1 MSHHYISFSDVDYA
15 YPGGLHAVRNLTLHI
30 PHGSRVAL
38 LGANGA
44 GKSTLLLL
52 AAGLLTPS
60 AGEIS
65 VGGIII
71 SSRTMHLV
79 RSAVGF
85 VFQSPDD
92 QLFMP
97 TVRDDV
103 AFGPIN
109 MGLAAT
115 EVDRRVEEALKRVG
129 ALHLADRSPD
139 TLSAGQKH
147 SVAIATVLSMEPS
160 ILLMDEPSAGLD
172 PRARRLLIQI
182 LGEFTHTCLIA
193 THDIEMARELC
204 PQAIVMSQGRVVAEG
219 LTHEILLDAPLLE
232 SAGL

>member
-1 MSHHYISFSDVDYA
+1 MSHHFLSFTGVNYS
-15 YPGGLHAVRNLTLHI
+15 YPSGLHAVRDLTLNI

-60 AGEIS
+60 SGEIS
-65 VGGIII
+65 VGGVPI
-71 SSRTMHLV
+71 SPRTMSLV
-79 RSAVGF
+79 RATVGF
-85 VFQSPDD
+85 VFQNPDD

-103 AFGPIN
+103 AFGPVN
-109 MGLAAT
+109 MGLSDA
-115 EVDRRVEEALKRVG
+115 EVARRVEEALTRVG
-129 ALHLADRSPD
+129 ALHLADRSAD

-147 SVAIATVLSMEPS
+147 SAAMATVLSMEPS

-172 PRARRLLIQI
+172 PRARRRLIQI
-182 LGEFTHTCLIA
+182 LGEFSHTCLMA

-204 PQAIVMSQGRVVAEG
+204 PQAIVMCDGRVVAEG
-219 LTHEILLDAPLLE
+219 LTSDILLDAPLLE